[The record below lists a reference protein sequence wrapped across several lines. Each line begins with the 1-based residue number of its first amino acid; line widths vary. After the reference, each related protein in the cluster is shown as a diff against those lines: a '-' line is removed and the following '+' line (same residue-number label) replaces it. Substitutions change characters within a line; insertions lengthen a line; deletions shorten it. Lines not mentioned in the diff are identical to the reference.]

1 MIFFQNGQCASDV
14 LAKEIKKGAVKLR
27 AVVIYGGKVLR
38 RYAIGVCT
46 RPQLYIQLVYKATY
60 SILAHFEPKKYT
72 LNYIFSL
79 FCADTTM

>member
-1 MIFFQNGQCASDV
+1 MKLSLSDEFLQTGQCASDV

-46 RPQLYIQLVYKATY
+46 RPQIYIQLLYKAPH
-60 SILAHFEPKKYT
+60 L
-72 LNYIFSL
+72 
-79 FCADTTM
+79 